1 MNDDLGYD
9 GNYYGVVHNVYANY
23 DAGKRADKQD
33 GLEIGL
39 YLHDKSGTSTIT
51 GADYADTTSIL
62 GSVKYKF

>member
-1 MNDDLGYD
+1 
-9 GNYYGVVHNVYANY
+9 VYANY